1 MTTETNAKDMSD
13 GPKSGGRSLSAD
25 EDNPHIILERCGFRC
40 QLCGKIGHPHEL
52 EEELLLVHPLHHDVP
67 PDVGIGV
74 CGDCWVDHTDEQLN
88 THVEETQEYQRAL
101 DEDPGDYQQN
111 RDLAFK
117 RDDHTCQLCGKVG
130 MPKAE
135 RGLIA

>member
-52 EEELLLVHPLHHDVP
+52 EEELLLVHPQ
-67 PDVGIGV
+67 IGRA
-74 CGDCWVDHTDEQLN
+74 
-88 THVEETQEYQRAL
+88 HV
-101 DEDPGDYQQN
+101 
-111 RDLAFK
+111 
-117 RDDHTCQLCGKVG
+117 
-130 MPKAE
+130 
-135 RGLIA
+135 